1 MVNCLE
7 LDLDELTAL
16 LAAWGELPTLARQ
29 VWRGLYREHALTF
42 EQMTALPPSLRQRLA
57 AEVTLP
63 WPRLIARQESADGG
77 ARKDLLELADG
88 ERIEVVLLRYRG
100 RRSACLS
107 TQVGCACGCAFCAT
121 GQMGF
126 VRQLSAGEIVA
137 QALHFQREL
146 AAAGEM
152 LHNIVLMGMGEPLL
166 NIDATLAALRR
177 LLDPRALGLAPRRVT
192 LSTVGIVPGI
202 LRWADEGPR
211 VRLAVSLHAAT
222 DELRDELVPVNRRY
236 PLDELF
242 AALRYYAARTGR
254 RVLIEWV
261 LIDGVNDSRAQA
273 EALAARLSGLDAHV
287 NLIRL
292 NPTAGYAG
300 RPATAEAEAVFC
312 AVLDAAGIPHTMRQR
327 RGAEIAA
334 GCGQLRSS
342 SNPPLRH
349 PPLRH
354 PPLRR
359 GL

>member
-7 LDLDELTAL
+7 LDLDELEAL
-16 LAAWGELPTLARQ
+16 LAAWGEPPTLARQ
-29 VWRGLYREHALTF
+29 VWRELYREQAVAF
-42 EQMTALPPSLRQRLA
+42 EQMTTLPPALRQRLA
-57 AEVTLP
+57 AETALP
-63 WPRLIARQESADGG
+63 WPRATARRESPDGG

-88 ERIEVVLLRYRG
+88 EQIEVVLLRYRG

-146 AAAGEM
+146 AAAGET
-152 LHNIVLMGMGEPLL
+152 LHNVVLMGMGEPLL
-166 NIDATLAALRR
+166 NLDATLAALRR
-177 LLDPRALGLAPRRVT
+177 LLDPRGLGLAPRRVT
-192 LSTVGIVPGI
+192 VSTVGIVPGI
-202 LRWADEGPR
+202 LRWAEEGPR

-222 DELRDELVPVNRRY
+222 DELRNELVPINRRY

-242 AALRYYAARTGR
+242 AALRHYAARTGQ
-254 RVLIEWV
+254 RVLFEWV

-273 EALAARLSGLDAHV
+273 EALATRLAGLNAHV

-300 RPATAEAEAVFC
+300 RPAGAEAEAAFC
-312 AVLDAAGIPHTMRQR
+312 AALDAAGIPHTMRQR

-342 SNPPLRH
+342 AQIPFRP
-349 PPLRH
+349 
-354 PPLRR
+354 
-359 GL
+359 